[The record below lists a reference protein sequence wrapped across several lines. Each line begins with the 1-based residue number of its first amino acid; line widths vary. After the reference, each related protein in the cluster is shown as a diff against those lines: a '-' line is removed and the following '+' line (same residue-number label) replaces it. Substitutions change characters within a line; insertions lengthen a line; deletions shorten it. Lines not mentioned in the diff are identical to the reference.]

1 MLIPNSEHAFIDIRK
16 LTDYCLNLEHLEGRH
31 KARVF
36 KSALSLDI
44 YNVEKLQAALF
55 EAVKTK
61 PAIPIQQNKYGQ
73 KYLVDFMMIHLSQRA
88 MIRSVWM
95 VRHTEGFPRLVTCYV
110 L

>member
-1 MLIPNSEHAFIDIRK
+1 MPIPNSEHAFIDIRK

-36 KSALSLDI
+36 KSALGLDLD
-44 YNVEKLQAALF
+44 NVDKLQSALF
-55 EAVKTK
+55 EAVQTQ
-61 PAIPIQQNKYGQ
+61 PAIPVQQNKYGQ
-73 KYLVDFMMIHLSQRA
+73 KYVVDFIMIHCFQRA
-88 MIRSVWM
+88 MIRSVWI